1 MFVTL
6 IIGVLIA
13 IAIAVYVAT
22 IPGAE
27 AATCRSNQRMLEEG
41 AIRYNTMHGS
51 YPTTLTD
58 LGPDFAGSESGF
70 GVCPSDPTVH
80 YDYDPATG
88 DVSCPLHP

>member
-41 AIRYNTMHGS
+41 GHQVQHHAR
-51 YPTTLTD
+51 L
-58 LGPDFAGSESGF
+58 LPD
-70 GVCPSDPTVH
+70 DPH
-80 YDYDPATG
+80 RPR
-88 DVSCPLHP
+88 P